1 MEGQAA
7 RGRVELLDLWRSL
20 CVVIMVVYHVFY
32 DTALFGRM
40 DIAVFDSLPL
50 LLLRYVVAGS
60 FILISGAVS
69 RWSRQPVKR
78 GLFVLCAACLV
89 GAATA
94 LMGMPVR
101 FGVLH
106 LIGTSMLIY
115 AALGERLRGVSGAL
129 MPLLCAAAHFAM
141 LALCSYFMTG
151 VKWLWPLGFR
161 YAGFY
166 SADYYPLL
174 PWLPVFLLGVW
185 LGGVIE
191 RHADA
196 PALSRRF
203 PSALTFP
210 GRHSLV
216 IYLVHQPV
224 LYVLCRLLFGRLR
237 VFLLTNGNNGDK
249 I

>member
-1 MEGQAA
+1 
-7 RGRVELLDLWRSL
+7 
-20 CVVIMVVYHVFY
+20 MVVYHAFY
-32 DTALFGRM
+32 DAALFGRLDM
-40 DIAVFDSLPL
+40 AVFDIWPL

-60 FILISGAVS
+60 FIVISGAVS
-69 RWSRQPVKR
+69 RWSRQQVKR
-78 GLFVLCAACLV
+78 GIFVLCAACLV
-89 GAATA
+89 GAVTA
-94 LMGMPVR
+94 IMGMPVR
-101 FGVLH
+101 FGILH
-106 LIGTSMLIY
+106 LLGISMLIS
-115 AALGERLRGVSGAL
+115 AALGDRLRGVSGAL

-151 VKWLWPLGFR
+151 LRWLWPLGFK
-161 YAGFY
+161 YDGFF

-203 PSALTFP
+203 PRALTFP
-210 GRHSLV
+210 GRHSMV

-224 LYVLCRLLFGRLR
+224 LYGLCRLMWG
-237 VFLLTNGNNGDK
+237 
-249 I
+249 

>member
-1 MEGQAA
+1 M
-7 RGRVELLDLWRSL
+7 DLWRSL
-20 CVVIMVVYHVFY
+20 CVVIMVVYHAFY
-32 DTALFGRM
+32 DAALLGRL

-60 FILISGAVS
+60 FIAISGAVS
-69 RWSRQPVKR
+69 RWSREPVKR

-106 LIGTSMLIY
+106 LIGVSMLIS
-115 AALGERLRGVSGAL
+115 AALGERMRGVTGAL

-141 LALCSYFMTG
+141 LALCSGIMTG
-151 VKWLWPLGFR
+151 LRWLWPLGFK
-161 YAGFY
+161 YDGFF

-174 PWLPVFLLGVW
+174 LWLPVFLLGVW
-185 LGGVIE
+185 LGGAIE
-191 RHADA
+191 RHAGA

-203 PSALTFP
+203 PRALTFP

-216 IYLVHQPV
+216 IYLAHQPV
-224 LYVLCRLLFGRLR
+224 LYGLCRLLWG
-237 VFLLTNGNNGDK
+237 K
-249 I
+249 